1 MRRAGI
7 LLIVT
12 TAMLG
17 GCTSRP
23 AVESALSQ
31 AGTNRPELESVL
43 NHYRTVDDNPDKLR
57 SAEFLIEN
65 MPAHYSSAGT
75 DSRTIPD
82 AQVIKASYLIDNID
96 KAYEQWTTCPWAEQL
111 TFDQYL
117 EWMLP
122 YKAVECQE
130 LDYWRDSL
138 FARFGACLE
147 RSLKNDV
154 EYGTVMQV
162 AEDMR
167 IEAKRQLGRNRAND
181 NSKDYVVTSVL
192 MFRSAGLPCVM
203 DETPVG
209 PRGKAAT
216 SWFVLFG
223 ERGDEYKS
231 EWDLSTE
238 IEWGFFPYERGPKVY
253 RNTYSINQERLEY
266 KRKAKYQYP
275 FDLCKKD
282 VTTHYFLTSS
292 ISIPVK
298 RSVCSHLKDK
308 YVYIASA
315 VRDASNPWQIVDFGK
330 LSHGN
335 ACFKDMGREVL
346 YVVMGYDGKELI
358 PITEPFILHKD
369 ESIEYVSA
377 DTISSPG
384 LDRWKNNAL

>member
-12 TAMLG
+12 TALLG

-31 AGTNRPELESVL
+31 AGPNRPQLESVL
-43 NHYRTVDDNPDKLR
+43 NHYRTADANQDKLR
-57 SAEFLIEN
+57 AAEFLIEN
-65 MPAHYSSAGT
+65 MPAHYSYSGR
-75 DSRTIPD
+75 DSLVVPD

-96 KAYEQWTTCPWAEQL
+96 KAYEQWTTCPWAEQIS
-111 TFDQYL
+111 FDQFL

-122 YKAVECQE
+122 YKAVELLE
-130 LDYWRDSL
+130 PDYWRDSL
-138 FARFGACLE
+138 FARFGPCLQ

-162 AEDMR
+162 AEDLR
-167 IEAKRQLGRNRAND
+167 IEAKHQLGRNHAND
-181 NSKDYVVTSVL
+181 STKYYVTASVL

-209 PRGKAAT
+209 PRGSAAT

-253 RNTYSINQERLEY
+253 RNTYAINPERLEY

-282 VTTHYFLTSS
+282 VTTHYFLTSN
-292 ISIPVK
+292 ICIPVQ
-298 RSVCSHLKDK
+298 RSVLRGLNDK

-315 VRDASNPWQIVDFGK
+315 VRDDAHPWQIVDFAKIKG
-330 LSHGN
+330 GN
-335 ACFKDMGREVL
+335 ACFRDMGREVL

-358 PITEPFILHKD
+358 PITDPFILHKD
-369 ESIEYVSA
+369 ESIEYVNA
-377 DTISSPG
+377 DTISSPR

>member
-12 TAMLG
+12 TALLG

-31 AGTNRPELESVL
+31 AGPNRPQLESVL
-43 NHYRTVDDNPDKLR
+43 NHYRTADANQDKLR
-57 SAEFLIEN
+57 AAEFLIEN

-75 DSRTIPD
+75 GSGTIPD

-96 KAYEQWTTCPWAEQL
+96 KAYEQWTTCPWAEQIS
-111 TFDQYL
+111 FDQFL

-122 YKAVECQE
+122 YKAVELQE

-138 FARFGACLE
+138 FARFGPCLE

-162 AEDMR
+162 AEDLR
-167 IEAKRQLGRNRAND
+167 IEAKHQLGRNHAND
-181 NSKDYVVTSVL
+181 SSKYYVTTSVL

-209 PRGKAAT
+209 PRSNAAT

-231 EWDLSTE
+231 ERDLSTE

-253 RNTYSINQERLEY
+253 RNTYAINPERQEY
-266 KRKAKYQYP
+266 MRKSKYQYP
-275 FDLCKKD
+275 FDLCRKD
-282 VTTHYFLTSS
+282 VTTHYFLTSN
-292 ISIPVK
+292 ISIPVQ
-298 RSVCSHLKDK
+298 RSVFRGLKDK

-315 VRDASNPWQIVDFGK
+315 VRDENKPWQIVDFGK
-330 LSHGN
+330 IKGGN

-346 YVVMGYDGKELI
+346 YVIMGYDGKELI

-377 DTISSPG
+377 DTISSSR

>member
-1 MRRAGI
+1 M
-7 LLIVT
+7 
-12 TAMLG
+12 
-17 GCTSRP
+17 
-23 AVESALSQ
+23 SQ
-31 AGTNRPELESVL
+31 AGPNRSQLESVL
-43 NHYRTVDDNPDKLR
+43 NHYRTADDNPDKLR
-57 SAEFLIEN
+57 AAEFLVEN
-65 MPAHYSSAGT
+65 MPAHYSHAGT
-75 DSRTIPD
+75 GSDTIPD

-96 KAYEQWTTCPWAEQL
+96 KAYEQWTTCPWAEQIS
-111 TFDQYL
+111 FDQFL

-138 FARFGACLE
+138 FARFGPCLE

-167 IEAKRQLGRNRAND
+167 IEAKRQLGRNHAND
-181 NSKDYVVTSVL
+181 SSKYYVTTSVL

-209 PRGKAAT
+209 PRSNAAT

-253 RNTYSINQERLEY
+253 RNTYAINPERLEY

-282 VTTHYFLTSS
+282 VTTHYFLTTN

-298 RSVCSHLKDK
+298 RTVLRGLKDK

-315 VRDASNPWQIVDFGK
+315 VRNDTHPWQIVDFGK

-346 YVVMGYDGKELI
+346 YVIMGYDGKELI

-377 DTISSPG
+377 DTISSPR

>member
-12 TAMLG
+12 TALLG

-65 MPAHYSSAGT
+65 MPAHYSCAGT

-117 EWMLP
+117 DWMLP
-122 YKAVECQE
+122 YKAVELQE

-167 IEAKRQLGRNRAND
+167 IEAKRQLGRNQVND

-377 DTISSPG
+377 DTISSPR